1 MKGGRLVCLLL
12 AILLS
17 FSMSGVAFASEDWDE
32 QARELGIGEDLAAI
46 EEFLKE
52 NLNTPE
58 QAGLSFGELI
68 QLLLAGDLRAIL
80 QKVGYFLA
88 NALGAEVAFGS
99 RLLLQVAVIGI
110 FGAVFGNFSCAFSGG
125 NVSEAGFFVTYLLLF
140 SYLGASFF
148 SSLSIAQTVLEQGL
162 SFLKLLMPAYFMAAA
177 FAGGSLSAA
186 ALYEAMSAGAALI
199 QWLCGGILLEAV
211 KVDALLVLAGHITRE
226 ELLEKLRELLEQ
238 GVSWSLKTLVGLV
251 LGMQLL
257 TGLVTPYADSAK
269 QAGVRK
275 VFEMIPGIGQG
286 AGALAQLVLGSGV
299 LVKNSIGAAGV
310 LVLVVIA
317 LIPVLKLLLLMVSCQ
332 LAAALMQPV
341 CDRRIVSCVSGIA
354 KAHALLLWVVLTAL
368 LIQVLSIALTC
379 AATNVNYY
387 TV

>member
-12 AILLS
+12 IILLS

-52 NLNTPE
+52 NLDAPE

-68 QLLLAGDLRAIL
+68 ALLLSGDLRAIL

-354 KAHALLLWVVLTAL
+354 KAHALLLWVVLTSL